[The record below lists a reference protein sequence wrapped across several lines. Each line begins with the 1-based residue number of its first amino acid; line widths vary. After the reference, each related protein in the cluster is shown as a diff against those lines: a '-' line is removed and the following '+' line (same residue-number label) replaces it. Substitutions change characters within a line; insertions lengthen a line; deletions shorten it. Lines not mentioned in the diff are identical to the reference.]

1 MVEQPAT
8 VDEYIASFP
17 DEVQVVLEK
26 VRQSIRNVA
35 PEAGETIS
43 YKIPTMTLDG
53 RYLVYFAG
61 WQHHISLY
69 PLPGVDD
76 DLEHE
81 LARYRTGTGTLR
93 FPLNEPIPYDL
104 IKRVVTLLAQQRS
117 ADR

>member
-35 PEAGETIS
+35 PQAGE
-43 YKIPTMTLDG
+43 
-53 RYLVYFAG
+53 
-61 WQHHISLY
+61 
-69 PLPGVDD
+69 
-76 DLEHE
+76 
-81 LARYRTGTGTLR
+81 TGTGTLR